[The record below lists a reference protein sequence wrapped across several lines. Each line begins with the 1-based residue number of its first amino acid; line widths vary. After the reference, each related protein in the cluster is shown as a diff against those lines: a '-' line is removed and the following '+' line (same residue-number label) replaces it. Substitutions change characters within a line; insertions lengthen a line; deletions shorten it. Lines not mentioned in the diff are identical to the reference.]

1 MNQEQVA
8 DVFNKG
14 IILGPTINKDRY
26 ICPHTG
32 AHFEFRD
39 MCRRIDV
46 MFKQRQVQ
54 YGRDIASGNMT
65 LNKELK
71 NQQVIN
77 QLIQKQK

>member
-1 MNQEQVA
+1 MDQQQVT

-26 ICPHTG
+26 ICPVTG

-39 MCRRIDV
+39 MSRRIEA
-46 MFKQRQVQ
+46 MAKQRVIE
-54 YGRDIASGNMT
+54 YGRDVASGHKQ

-71 NQQVIN
+71 NQAAIN
-77 QLIQKQK
+77 NLIQK